1 MRRAISMIARW
12 YPLPLLLAIWQLCVS
27 TGLVVSR
34 LVPGLDEIARAFVH
48 DVFNGMLLHAAVI
61 TMARALAG
69 FALALLA
76 GIPLAFAM
84 ARSKWW
90 SRLVEPTFFAGYP
103 VPKIALFPVFTFIF
117 GIGTPSKVAFT
128 FLEALYPIVIT
139 TYAGIG
145 AIQTHWLWT
154 AQNLEASPAQIF
166 RRVMLPAALPSIFA
180 GMRIALPVAIT
191 VVVVTEM
198 IGDSSGLGYYVT
210 IFSTRFHYQN
220 VYAGLLTIGLCG
232 FLFDRLLIL
241 ARYVCVHWERERN

>member
-1 MRRAISMIARW
+1 MSLLAQW
-12 YPLPLLLAIWQLCVS
+12 YSLPLLLAIWQLCVS
-27 TGLVVSR
+27 TGLVVSP
-34 LVPGLDEIARAFVH
+34 LVPSLDEIVRVFLH
-48 DVFNGMLLHAAVI
+48 DVFNGVLLHAAAI

-103 VPKIALFPVFTFIF
+103 IPKIALFPVFTFIF

-145 AIQTHWLWT
+145 GIQTHWLWT
-154 AQNLEASPAQIF
+154 AQNLEASRAQIF

-232 FLFDRLLIL
+232 FLFDRLLML

>member
-1 MRRAISMIARW
+1 MSIVARW
-12 YPLPLLLAIWQLCVS
+12 YSLPLLLAIWQLCVS
-27 TGLVVSR
+27 TGLVVSQ
-34 LVPGLDEIARAFVH
+34 LVPGLDEIAKAFIH
-48 DVFNGMLLHAAVI
+48 DVSNGVLLHAAAI
-61 TMARALAG
+61 TMGRALAG
-69 FALALLA
+69 FAMALLA

-139 TYAGIG
+139 TYVGIG
-145 AIQTHWLWT
+145 GIRTRWLWT
-154 AQNLEASPAQIF
+154 ARNLGASRAQIF
-166 RRVMLPAALPSIFA
+166 RRVILPAALPSIFA

-210 IFSTRFHYQN
+210 IFSTRFRYQN
-220 VYAGLLTIGLCG
+220 VYAGLLAIGLCG
-232 FLFDRLLIL
+232 FLFDRLLMS
-241 ARYVCVHWERERN
+241 ARRVCVYWEKEHN